1 MDEDVMA
8 GPAPGIDSIV
18 NSIATGERSCLEITE
33 EFLAAADVSN
43 AEINAFVTR
52 TGKEARAAARRVDA
66 GDPGA
71 SPLLGVPFTVKDTIQ
86 TGAVRTTAGSLLLAD
101 HIPDSDAVAVAR
113 LKRAGAIMVGKTSCP
128 EFAMDIHTANRVVGA
143 TRNPLDPTRT
153 SGGSSGGD
161 SAAVAAGFA
170 AFGLGSD
177 YGGSIRWPAHCTGLA
192 AIRPTPGLIPSNG
205 LLPNASP
212 DPGKPPNSLSVRG
225 LFHTLAPIA
234 RTVADLQR
242 VLPVLAGTPLPDV
255 RAGTGRPAV
264 AWSQGDNRISV
275 RSDVVEAVASVADRL
290 ARSGLRVERR
300 SPRRVEAAA
309 EMLGALRDVDGL
321 ADVERLAQRRR
332 QLLSPTSIARLEAM
346 RDVSVREFQD
356 LAMERD
362 ALREDALA
370 FLEDWPIWILPVAT
384 IPAFE
389 LDADDPTAAQPAFVV
404 DGARQARYEVM
415 APCWAV
421 ALYGFPSA
429 VVPCGHSREGLPI
442 GLQVVGRPHADMEV
456 LAFAARIEALVE
468 EEWSELDAR

>member
-1 MDEDVMA
+1 MDV
-8 GPAPGIDSIV
+8 
-18 NSIATGERSCLEITE
+18 
-33 EFLAAADVSN
+33 
-43 AEINAFVTR
+43 
-52 TGKEARAAARRVDA
+52 
-66 GDPGA
+66 
-71 SPLLGVPFTVKDTIQ
+71 
-86 TGAVRTTAGSLLLAD
+86 
-101 HIPDSDAVAVAR
+101 
-113 LKRAGAIMVGKTSCP
+113 
-128 EFAMDIHTANRVVGA
+128 HTANRVVGA

-177 YGGSIRWPAHCTGLA
+177 YGGSIRWPAHCTGLT
-192 AIRPTPGLIPSNG
+192 AIRPTPGLIPSHG

-212 DPGKPPNSLSVRG
+212 DPRKPPNSLSVRG
-225 LFHTLAPIA
+225 LVHTLAPIA
-234 RTVADLQR
+234 RTVADLR
-242 VLPVLAGTPLPDV
+242 RILPVLARKPLSDD
-255 RAGTGRPAV
+255 RAGTDRPAV
-264 AWSQGDNRISV
+264 AWSEGDGRIRV

-300 SPRRVEAAA
+300 SPPRLDEAA

-321 ADVERLAQRRR
+321 TDVERLAEGRLE
-332 QLLSPTSIARLEAM
+332 LLSPTSIARLEAM

-356 LAMERD
+356 LAMGRD

-389 LDADDPTAAQPAFVV
+389 LDADDPAAAQPDFVV
-404 DGARQARYEVM
+404 DGTRQTRYEVN

-421 ALYGFPSA
+421 ALYGFPSV
-429 VVPCGHSREGLPI
+429 VVPCGLSREGLPI

-456 LAFAARIEALVE
+456 LAFAARVEALVSPE
-468 EEWSELDAR
+468 SPT